1 VTATALTDRL
11 PMMSACLKCGGAMHY
26 LSLPRTDTPRCH
38 RCEGRGTTRQYNS
51 PNSIHEDAWPC
62 ENCSGSGHEP
72 EEKWTCQE
80 CGEVWTYAPRFE
92 VKT

>member
-1 VTATALTDRL
+1 MTATALTDRL
-11 PMMSACLKCGGAMHY
+11 PMMAACLKCGGAMYYQTVH
-26 LSLPRTDTPRCH
+26 RKDTPRCH
-38 RCEGRGTTRQYNS
+38 RCEGRGETMQYRS
-51 PNSIHEDAWPC
+51 PNSILKDLYPC

-80 CGEVWTYAPRFE
+80 CGESWTYTPGFE